1 MLSHLV
7 TVGFALYMGAAVVSY
22 AALMILSFSADRK
35 YIKTEGKRA
44 HNIWWMDHGHAP
56 SVTILAPAK
65 NEEKII
71 LDSIKAFLRLP
82 YPNLKLMI
90 VDDGSDDQTLAI
102 IQREYQLVPKWWN
115 NHLNRFKHKPIIN
128 MWSSSIEP
136 RLTVVQKH
144 ASHGSKGDANNAGL
158 EIIHSQYVFV
168 SDIDSVVETNAIKVL
183 VARMQEMNADA
194 CGFPLRPLNGCFV
207 KDHDVEVRLPKG
219 YWGLSQVA
227 EYARAFQLR
236 QGWDAMG
243 MLNNISGGGGIFRTD
258 ALKAIGG
265 YRPDTT
271 AEDLASTFALHLAGF
286 KIVNAPDVCVYT
298 QVPETFTSI
307 RSQRKRWA
315 RGLLDI
321 MWDTKNMLHPRH
333 GKFCLFALWMWI
345 FEVIEPV
352 IEVVGLAIITAK
364 ILVDGFQ
371 RWEWFTLTA
380 GIVITV
386 AMSVISILHREK
398 LYKRLSKIDG
408 YKVALLS
415 FLEIFPFKIPLALL
429 WRIRGMVEY
438 IIGDRTWEALP
449 RQVFK
454 KE

>member
-1 MLSHLV
+1 MLNQLI
-7 TVGFALYMGAAVVSY
+7 TAGFALYMGAAVVSY
-22 AALMILSFSADRK
+22 AALMVLSFNADRK
-35 YIKTEGKRA
+35 YSKTAGRRTLESWVIVNGQTPA
-44 HNIWWMDHGHAP
+44 
-56 SVTILAPAK
+56 VTILAPAK

-71 LDSIKAFLRLP
+71 SDSIKAFLSLP
-82 YPNLKLMI
+82 YPNIKLVV

-102 IQREYQLVPKWWN
+102 MQEEYELVPKWWDSS
-115 NHLNRFKHKPIIN
+115 RDEFKHQPIIN
-128 MWSSSIEP
+128 VWSSFIEP

-144 ASHGSKGDANNAGL
+144 ASRGSKGDANNAAL
-158 EIIHSQYVFV
+158 EMINTPYTFV
-168 SDIDSVVETNAIKVL
+168 TDIDSVVEANAIETL
-183 VARMQEMNADA
+183 VARMRETEADA
-194 CGFPLRPLNGCFV
+194 CGFPLRPLNGCIV
-207 KDHDVEVRLPKG
+207 KNQDIKVLLPKG
-219 YWGLSQVA
+219 YWELSQVV

-243 MLNNISGGGGIFRTD
+243 MLNNISGGGGMFKTS

-286 KIVNAPDVCVYT
+286 HIVNAPDVCVYT
-298 QVPETFTSI
+298 QVPDTFTSI

-321 MWDTKNMLHPRH
+321 MWNTRRMLNPKY
-333 GKFCLFALWMWI
+333 GKFCLFAIWMWI
-345 FEVIEPV
+345 FEVIEPI
-352 IEVVGLAIITAK
+352 IETVGLAMVTAK

-371 RWEWFTLTA
+371 EWEWITLTA
-380 GIVITV
+380 GITITI
-386 AMSVISILHREK
+386 AMSTISVLHREK
-398 LYKRLSKIDG
+398 LYGRLSKTDKQKI
-408 YKVALLS
+408 ALLS

-438 IIGDRTWEALP
+438 LIGDRSWEALP
-449 RQVFK
+449 RQIFK